1 MEMDLSTEKRLR
13 ARFMILGLALL
24 TFGIAL
30 IAYAP
35 SIPVYYAGGGTGVS
49 VTGRIV
55 GGLAP
60 HHCEIPIVTVPNT
73 IHIHAKSIEPVIVE
87 IDAPNGT
94 RLESWQNA
102 TVDLEYPVR
111 ECGFWQ
117 VYVSQPSNYFVY
129 GEVFTTAPLHAHPAL
144 MYAAIPLLLGAMSFQ
159 YSIYKRRHASTPG
172 AVQFEQNIGGR
183 WVFLAWI
190 PILTVISQA
199 PRYIPSF
206 PWLYVTLLA
215 VTVAAVFFSFAL
227 AYVKVGLSDHGFYLE
242 APFLSVHKQYQKHQ
256 VIGYRITRERKRR
269 LLGFRTI
276 PSRRPTKEDQVT
288 IYVRDPLPKW
298 IWVTS
303 LATKLHSDRIAF
315 RPKSTEKFVAAAEKL
330 GIARTEVAGI

>member
-1 MEMDLSTEKRLR
+1 
-13 ARFMILGLALL
+13 MILGAVLL

-49 VTGRIV
+49 VTGRVV

-60 HHCEIPIVTVPNT
+60 NHCEIPIITVPNT
-73 IHIHAKSIEPVIVE
+73 IYIHAKSIEPVIIE

-102 TVDLEYPVR
+102 TLDIEYPVG

-129 GEVFTTAPLHAHPAL
+129 GEVFATAPLHAHPAL
-144 MYAAIPLLLGAMSFQ
+144 MYAAIPLLLGAMNIQ
-159 YSIYKRRHASTPG
+159 YSVYKRRQASTLG

-190 PILTVISQA
+190 PILAMISQA

-206 PWLYVTLLA
+206 PWLYATLLA

-227 AYVKVGLSDHGFYLE
+227 AYVKMGLSDNCFYLE
-242 APFLSVHKQYQKHQ
+242 APFLSFHKHYQKHLI
-256 VIGYRITRERKRR
+256 IGYSITRESKRR
-269 LLGFRTI
+269 LLGFWRI
-276 PSRRPTKEDQVT
+276 SSWRSKKEDQVVL
-288 IYVRDPLPKW
+288 YVLDPLPKW
-298 IWVTS
+298 IWIAS
-303 LATKLHSDRIAF
+303 LATRLHSDKIVF

-330 GIARTEVAGI
+330 GIARTEVARI